1 MCRPVRDRSAAAAG
15 FGLIEVVVTLAIV
28 GVLASIALPSLM
40 QQIRKTRRADAV
52 AAVLRVQQAQER
64 HRATQ
69 PTYAAS
75 LDADGLNMP
84 TASPSGHYLMSSA
97 AASGAESSAYVVRAQ
112 AQGPQAQDLTCRH
125 MVVNVT
131 GGQLTYSSGAEA
143 DAGNTGAANRAC
155 WGQP

>member
-1 MCRPVRDRSAAAAG
+1 MCRPADAARRMSG
-15 FGLIEVVVTLAIV
+15 FGLIELVVTLAVV
-28 GVLASIALPSLM
+28 GVLAAIALPSLM

-64 HRATQ
+64 YRATQ
-69 PTYAAS
+69 PSYAGS

-84 TASPSGHYLMSSA
+84 ATSPSGHYLVSSA

-112 AQGPQAQDLTCRH
+112 AQGPQAQDLSCRY

-131 GGQLTYSSGAEA
+131 GGQLTYSSGADA
-143 DAGNTGAANRAC
+143 DAGNTGTANRAC